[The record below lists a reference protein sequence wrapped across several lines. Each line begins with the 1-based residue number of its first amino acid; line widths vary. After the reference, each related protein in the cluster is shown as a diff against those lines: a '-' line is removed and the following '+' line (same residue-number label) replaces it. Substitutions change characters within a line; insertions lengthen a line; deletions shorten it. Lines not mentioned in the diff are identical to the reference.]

1 VRVKTRAVYLRLEYA
16 DRNRKLEEQKE
27 RDRGWVTEG
36 NRGKE
41 RNLRR
46 RPRVQE
52 RGIPGA
58 QAVSGST
65 VGFISKPNSESTS
78 SGMPR
83 DKPGHLPSKFL

>member
-41 RNLRR
+41 RN
-46 RPRVQE
+46 
-52 RGIPGA
+52 
-58 QAVSGST
+58 
-65 VGFISKPNSESTS
+65 
-78 SGMPR
+78 
-83 DKPGHLPSKFL
+83 